1 MRRILVKLSVTE
13 RRAVRRLRSQ
23 GEHLAREV
31 NRAHILAALD
41 AGLSDAQ
48 IAAVLG
54 VSRMVIWRTRSAF
67 QEKGLAYALHDVARS
82 GAPKSYT
89 TAAEAAITAL
99 ACGPVPP
106 GRKRWSVKLLTE
118 ADREQMPELRELSRE
133 SVRQWVKKRPET
145 VAEGDVVHRQPCRRV
160 SGTDARAV
168 RPVWP
173 GPQSGRAGRLRR

>member
-1 MRRILVKLSVTE
+1 MQRIPVKLSAVQ

-48 IAAVLG
+48 IVAVLG

-67 QEKGLAYALHDVARS
+67 QEKGLDYALHDVARS

-89 TAAEAAITAL
+89 TADEAAITAL

-106 GRKRWSVKLLTE
+106 GRKRWTVELLAE
-118 ADREQMPELRELSRE
+118 AAREQTPKLRELSRE
-133 SVRQWVKKRPET
+133 TVRRWLKKT
-145 VAEGDVVHRQPCRRV
+145 
-160 SGTDARAV
+160 S
-168 RPVWP
+168 
-173 GPQSGRAGRLRR
+173 

>member
-1 MRRILVKLSVTE
+1 MQRISVKLSVAE
-13 RRAVRRLRSQ
+13 RRAVRRLRGQ

-67 QEKGLAYALHDVARS
+67 QEKGLEYALRDVARS

-89 TAAEAAITAL
+89 TADEAAIAAL
-99 ACGPVPP
+99 ACGPVPA
-106 GRKRWSVKLLTE
+106 GRKRWTVELLTE
-118 ADREQMPELRELSRE
+118 AARAQTPALRELSRE
-133 SVRQWVKKRPET
+133 TVRRWLKKT
-145 VAEGDVVHRQPCRRV
+145 
-160 SGTDARAV
+160 S
-168 RPVWP
+168 
-173 GPQSGRAGRLRR
+173 